1 MRMTLLDNLQ
11 PGMILGKS
19 IINAEGTVLLAAGV
33 KLTPRY
39 IHRLQNLG
47 ISTVYIWDERTA
59 DLDFRGPLRDETRLR
74 AASTL
79 RQVMTELE
87 GDLERTTVLANKL
100 PQIATVVDDILND
113 LLSSNKLIIDFLEI
127 KTMDDYTFFHS
138 VNVCVLALILGMRL
152 GLEEEKLKELGIGSL
167 LHDIG
172 KTRIPAEIVAKPG
185 PLTVT
190 EWETMQKHTSLG
202 FEILRKSNELPL
214 PAAHVSYQHHERY
227 NGTGYPRQ
235 LRGEEIHLYARLT
248 AVCDVFD
255 ALTSDRSYRHRFL
268 PHEALEYI
276 LGGSNTHF
284 DFAVVKEF
292 ARCVAMYPLG
302 TKVRLNNGTQGIVIQ
317 VPPQAPQRPVLR
329 IIKDREDR
337 TLDRPYNLPLLDHPR
352 LIITAVLDQ

>member
-1 MRMTLLDNLQ
+1 MRMTSLNKVQ

-19 IINAEGTVLLAAGV
+19 ILNAEGTVLLAAGV

-39 IHRLQNLG
+39 INRLRNFG
-47 ISTVYIWDERTA
+47 ISSVYIWDEHTA

-74 AASTL
+74 AASTV
-79 RQVMTELE
+79 RQVMAEIEAGL
-87 GDLERTTVLANKL
+87 DRTMVLADKL
-100 PQIATVVDDILND
+100 PRLSDIVDDILNE
-113 LLSSNKLIIDFLEI
+113 LLNSNKLIFDFFEI
-127 KTMDDYTFFHS
+127 KAVDDYTFFHS

-152 GLEEEKLKELGIGSL
+152 GLTKKKLKELGIGSL

-172 KTRIPAEIVAKPG
+172 KICIPTEIIAKPG
-185 PLTVT
+185 PLTAA
-190 EWETMQKHTSLG
+190 EWETMQQHTSLG
-202 FEILRKSNELPL
+202 FDILRRSNEVSL
-214 PAAHVSYQHHERY
+214 PAAHISYQHHERY

-235 LRGEEIHLYARLT
+235 LRGEEIHPYARIT

-255 ALTSDRSYRHRFL
+255 ALTSDRSYRCRFL

-284 DFAVVKEF
+284 DFKVVQVF
-292 ARCVAMYPLG
+292 TRCVAMYPLG
-302 TKVRLNNGTQGIVIQ
+302 TRVRLNDGTEGIVIR

-329 IIKDREDR
+329 IIKDRTGR
-337 TLDRPYNLPLLDHPR
+337 TLKHPYDLPLLDYPR